1 MFLVTHMMMMADNET
16 GCCSSFSFSSVTKDN
31 QNAGIAWCMGNPARG
46 TDKIQS
52 SGMKHIKLS
61 DWCRRLTLLSLM
73 LRARYY
79 SRWLPGLL
87 LLLLHRV
94 SPMLLLLLVVAL
106 SLAPVVIVVL
116 GVARGRQGRPCH
128 FSRLPIPRGKT
139 GPYAT
144 SSTNIRGVMK

>member
-1 MFLVTHMMMMADNET
+1 MMMMADYET

-46 TDKIQS
+46 TGKIQS

-61 DWCRRLTLLSLM
+61 DWCRRITLLSLM

-79 SRWLPGLL
+79 SRWLLGL

-94 SPMLLLLLVVAL
+94 SLMLLLLLVVAL

-116 GVARGRQGRPCH
+116 EVARGRQGHPCHSRH
-128 FSRLPIPRGKT
+128 FSRLPVPRGKT

-144 SSTNIRGVMK
+144 SSTNTREVMK